1 MSLERTD
8 PFFLLKDE
16 VKKLLP
22 SLGAH
27 YDHWEE
33 LILTTYTA
41 DNDEFSW
48 TQEELLK
55 GIKDVNWYCK
65 ELEGTLN
72 KVAKNPDHYKIDQEE
87 LSKRK
92 KFLKKSKDEI
102 MTIQEKMQNPK
113 LLGKINNDKKKHL
126 LKKSKKRKQ
135 DNKYHKLDEAIEM
148 DNQRFIDEENKQQEL
163 IEREQDDELDAI
175 HGTITRVKEM
185 GNVIGEEI
193 DEHNKM
199 LEDLS
204 DDMDTAK
211 GKLKSAMRKSKKLL
225 NSKDRGKM
233 CTIFILII
241 VLVVL
246 LIVVFQ

>member
-1 MSLERTD
+1 MTFKTTD
-8 PFFLLKDE
+8 PFFLLKGE
-16 VKKLLP
+16 IKKLLP

-33 LILTTYTA
+33 LILTTNTA
-41 DNDEFSW
+41 NNDEFSW

-55 GIKDVNWYCK
+55 GIKDVNWYCH
-65 ELEGTLN
+65 ELELTIN
-72 KVAKNPDHYKIDQEE
+72 KVAENPDHYKIDQEE
-87 LSKRK
+87 LLKRK
-92 KFLKKSKDEI
+92 K
-102 MTIQEKMQNPK
+102 
-113 LLGKINNDKKKHL
+113 
-126 LKKSKKRKQ
+126 
-135 DNKYHKLDEAIEM
+135 
-148 DNQRFIDEENKQQEL
+148 L

-211 GKLKSAMRKSKKLL
+211 GKLKRAMRKSKKLL

>member
-1 MSLERTD
+1 MTFKTTD
-8 PFFLLKDE
+8 PFFLLKGE
-16 VKKLLP
+16 IKKLLP

-33 LILTTYTA
+33 LIQTTNTA
-41 DNDEFSW
+41 NNDEFSW

-55 GIKDVNWYCK
+55 GIKDVNWYCN
-65 ELEGTLN
+65 ELEVTIN
-72 KVAKNPDHYKIDQEE
+72 KVSENPDHYKIDQDE
-87 LSKRK
+87 LTKRK
-92 KFLKKSKDEI
+92 KFLKKSKAEI
-102 MTIQEKMQNPK
+102 GTIQKKMKNPK
-113 LLGKINNDKKKHL
+113 LIGKVNNDKKKL
-126 LKKSKKRKQ
+126 LLTKKKQ
-135 DNKYHKLDEAIEM
+135 DNKYHRLDEAIEM
-148 DNQRFIDEENKQQEL
+148 DNQRFINEEFQEQEL
-163 IEREQDDELDAI
+163 IEKEQDDELDAI

-241 VLVVL
+241 ILVVL